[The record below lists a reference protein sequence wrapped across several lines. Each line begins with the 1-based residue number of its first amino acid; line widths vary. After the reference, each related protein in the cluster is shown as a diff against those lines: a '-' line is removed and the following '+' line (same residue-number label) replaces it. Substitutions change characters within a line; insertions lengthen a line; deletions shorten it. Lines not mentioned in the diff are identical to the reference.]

1 MKRIYFLT
9 VSLFL
14 SHGVFLLQAN
24 AQDLKRGEKLFEAC
38 ASCHSL
44 SKEDQ
49 NTVGPSLFGLF
60 GRKAGALEDFRYSPA
75 LKRSGITW
83 NQQTLNTFLVDP
95 QKSIPANRMPFDG
108 IPNAKDRNDLIAFL
122 KDKYK

>member
-1 MKRIYFLT
+1 
-9 VSLFL
+9 
-14 SHGVFLLQAN
+14 
-24 AQDLKRGEKLFEAC
+24 
-38 ASCHSL
+38 
-44 SKEDQ
+44 
-49 NTVGPSLFGLF
+49 LFGLF